1 MNDQLF
7 KADAGKPM
15 PDLLTLG
22 MQRALRLVQAT
33 MEYGAQ
39 KYEEHSWRD
48 VPNAE
53 ARYFRACARHN
64 QERMM
69 CMNGQGNAR
78 PILEGADSESGLP
91 HIAHEVFNL
100 LALMELQIAEIPHD
114 VYLRML
120 KFNPPPLTHKFPV
133 PAEVFGAETLVKE
146 DYMTRNLDAEARSM
160 P

>member
-100 LALMELQIAEIPHD
+100 LALMELQIAEMPYD
-114 VYLRML
+114 VYQRML
-120 KFNPPPLTHKFPV
+120 KFNPPPLDHKQASAFP
-133 PAEVFGAETLVKE
+133 
-146 DYMTRNLDAEARSM
+146 DNLKDDDITDILIGPRA
-160 P
+160 

>member
-100 LALMELQIAEIPHD
+100 LALMELQIAEMPHD
-114 VYLRML
+114 IYLRML
-120 KFNPPPLTHKFPV
+120 KFKQPPLDHKIEH
-133 PAEVFGAETLVKE
+133 PAV
-146 DYMTRNLDAEARSM
+146 S
-160 P
+160 